1 MILRSWSYGSD
12 LATGSPVGSSRTE
25 PTKWRRDR
33 NRRKACR
40 VTQPDFLPG
49 VKVESGKLGSPESS
63 AALAVNA
70 FGWFIDRPE
79 LLPPLPGMDPAVPA
93 TAVNVE
99 YCARFPWSG
108 GRHPWLDAFVEAPG
122 QILGIEA
129 KRFEPFRDRKTV
141 SLSPAYDRPV
151 WGDSMGQYEQMRDR
165 LRSGAELFRYL
176 DAAQLV
182 KHAFGLVT
190 DGARKGKKPVLVY
203 LYAEPAARNG
213 QPIDPATFASHRREI
228 HRFAEAVRGAA
239 VAFESISYR
248 EWIASWARCALQVAE
263 HGTAILKRFDP

>member
-1 MILRSWSYGSD
+1 M
-12 LATGSPVGSSRTE
+12 
-25 PTKWRRDR
+25 
-33 NRRKACR
+33 
-40 VTQPDFLPG
+40 TQPDFLPG
-49 VKVESGKLGSPESS
+49 VNVGHVLARLAQAGGNEVESGKLASPESS

-79 LLPPLPGMDPAVPA
+79 LLPPLPGMDPAVQA
-93 TAVNVE
+93 TAADVE

-108 GRHPWLDAFVEAPG
+108 GRHPWLDAFVETPG
-122 QILGIEA
+122 HILGIES

-151 WGDSMGQYEQMRDR
+151 WGDSMGPYEQMRDR

-190 DGARKGKKPVLVY
+190 DVAHKGRKPVLVY
-203 LYAEPAARNG
+203 LYAEPPVRNG
-213 QPIDPATFASHRREI
+213 QPINPAAFTAHRSEI
-228 HRFAEAVRGAA
+228 DRFAEAVSGAA

-248 EWIASWARCALQVAE
+248 EWIASWARCTPEVVE